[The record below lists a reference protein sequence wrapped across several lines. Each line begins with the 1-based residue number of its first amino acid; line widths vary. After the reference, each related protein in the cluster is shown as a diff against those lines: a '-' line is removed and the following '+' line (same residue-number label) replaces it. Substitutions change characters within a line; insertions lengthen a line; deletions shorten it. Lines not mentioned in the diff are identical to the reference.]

1 MIDRWLFVFVIAAA
15 VGLSIYAIN
24 TFSTHQDADKIKSN
38 QDYII
43 KALNESEETRQ
54 ANKIAILNNMTKE
67 ILSVKADAHKNRE
80 ILEAFLSSRNATF
93 TFGNTTHPNGTIM
106 IQ

>member
-1 MIDRWLFVFVIAAA
+1 MERWLSVFIIAVAI
-15 VGLSIYAIN
+15 GLTIYGIK
-24 TFSTHQDADKIKSN
+24 TFSSERDAEQIKTN